1 MAGWNGSG
9 MGGNSTPVKPK
20 VTAKKPS
27 PVRGIVAGGL
37 IMVLAAGAYFAF
49 FSGSDKPQKEVVEKR
64 PTKIKQVAPASAPK
78 AAVAKPVT
86 NLEVHIGKD
95 GKPLQ
100 KVGNKWGTMLSA
112 TTNQDGNISEQW
124 VLEDGTTLK
133 NIRFPPPIFD
143 NAADQVL
150 GLIAS
155 VQPGADM
162 PPLPAMGAEMD
173 QAFANAVA
181 TPIKINETDSDEVK
195 ELKSRVIETR
205 RQMAE
210 LIGEGK
216 TFSQIVAEHQDLMQF
231 NTTERTKA
239 IREIQAIIA
248 EGDEEGARNY
258 RDKMNAAF
266 ETMGID
272 AINMAIGEQ
281 EKAERTTKKR
291 GRQ

>member
-1 MAGWNGSG
+1 MGSSGWNKPSAA
-9 MGGNSTPVKPK
+9 NKPTVKAP
-20 VTAKKPS
+20 KKPS
-27 PVRGIVAGGL
+27 ALRGI
-37 IMVLAAGAYFAF
+37 AAGLVVVAVAVACIVIFMGRDG
-49 FSGSDKPQKEVVEKR
+49 SVTIKKSDKK
-64 PTKIKQVAPASAPK
+64 PTKIKEVTPVAAPK
-78 AAVAKPVT
+78 KAVAKPVS
-86 NLEVHIGKD
+86 NLEAHVGKD

-195 ELKSRVIETR
+195 ELKRRVMESR

-216 TFSQIVAEHQDLMQF
+216 SFSQIVAEHQDLMQF

-239 IREIQAIIA
+239 IREIQKIIA
-248 EGDEEGARNY
+248 EGDEEGARTY
-258 RDKMNAAF
+258 RDKMNEAF
-266 ETMGID
+266 ATMGID
-272 AINMAIGEQ
+272 EINMAIGEQ
-281 EKAERTTKKR
+281 EKAERETKKR

>member
-1 MAGWNGSG
+1 MAWNRSQE
-9 MGGNSTPVKPK
+9 NVNAPKKSPPK
-20 VTAKKPS
+20 VG
-27 PVRGIVAGGL
+27 RGLVAGL
-37 IMVLAAGAYFAF
+37 I
-49 FSGSDKPQKEVVEKR
+49 VV
-64 PTKIKQVAPASAPK
+64 
-78 AAVAKPVT
+78 AAVAGALVYLMSGEEKPQPKKTDGKPARIKEVTPAAKTTPKPVARPVAT
-86 NLEVHIGKD
+86 SNDNVRLGKD

-143 NAADQVL
+143 NAADQIL

-155 VQPGADM
+155 VAPGADM
-162 PPLPAMGAEMD
+162 PPLPAMGVEMD
-173 QAFANAVA
+173 KAFAAAIA
-181 TPIKINETDSDEVK
+181 TPIHINETDSDEVK
-195 ELKSRVIETR
+195 DLKSRVMETR

-210 LIGEGK
+210 LMGEGK

-231 NTTERTKA
+231 NSAERTKA
-239 IREIQAIIA
+239 IREIQNYLA
-248 EGDEEGARNY
+248 EGDEESARLY
-258 RDKMNAAF
+258 RDKINAAF

-281 EKAERTTKKR
+281 EKAERETKKR

>member
-1 MAGWNGSG
+1 MAWNR
-9 MGGNSTPVKPK
+9 STTEQKPI
-20 VTAKKPS
+20 AKKAP
-27 PVRGIVAGGL
+27 PKIGRGLVAGL
-37 IMVLAAGAYFAF
+37 IVVLAAVGAVVYLTR
-49 FSGSDKPQKEVVEKR
+49 SNDESPKPRTESK
-64 PTKIKQVAPASAPK
+64 PAKIKEATPAAAPK
-78 AAVAKPVT
+78 PVAKPVAT
-86 NLEVHIGKD
+86 SNDNVRLGKD

-195 ELKSRVIETR
+195 ELKSRVMETR

-216 TFSQIVAEHQDLMQF
+216 TFSQIVAEHQDLVQF

-239 IREIQAIIA
+239 IREIQNYLA
-248 EGDEEGARNY
+248 EGDEESARLY
-258 RDKMNAAF
+258 RDKINAAF

-272 AINMAIGEQ
+272 AINMAIGEK
-281 EKAERTTKKR
+281 EKAERETKKR

>member
-1 MAGWNGSG
+1 MAWNR
-9 MGGNSTPVKPK
+9 STTEQKPI
-20 VTAKKPS
+20 AKKAP
-27 PVRGIVAGGL
+27 PKIGRGLVAGL
-37 IMVLAAGAYFAF
+37 IVVLAAVGAVVYLTRNN
-49 FSGSDKPQKEVVEKR
+49 DEHPKPRTESKPAKIKEVK
-64 PTKIKQVAPASAPK
+64 PA
-78 AAVAKPVT
+78 AKPKPVKKPVVT
-86 NLEVHIGKD
+86 SNDNVRLGKD

-195 ELKSRVIETR
+195 ELKSRVMETR

-216 TFSQIVAEHQDLMQF
+216 TFSQIVAEHQDLVQF

-239 IREIQAIIA
+239 IREIQSYLAK
-248 EGDEEGARNY
+248 GDEESARLY
-258 RDKMNAAF
+258 RDKINEAF

-281 EKAERTTKKR
+281 EKAERETKKR

>member
-1 MAGWNGSG
+1 MGNWN
-9 MGGNSTPVKPK
+9 KPSAAPK
-20 VTAKKPS
+20 PPKKKPS
-27 PVRGIVAGGL
+27 AMKGAVAGL
-37 IMVLAAGAYFAF
+37 VTVVALGAVFYFM
-49 FSGSDKPQKEVVEKR
+49 FSGGEGKVEVKPAKEPV
-64 PTKIKQVAPASAPK
+64 KIKTAKPAKTPKPAKAEKPAKQEK
-78 AAVAKPVT
+78 AAEHVDK
-86 NLEVHIGKD
+86 N
-95 GKPLQ
+95 GKPLN

-112 TTNQDGNISEQW
+112 TTNQDGSVYEQW

-133 NIRFPPPIFD
+133 NIHFPPPVFD

-155 VQPGADM
+155 VEPGADM

-173 QAFANAVA
+173 KAFAKAVA

-195 ELKSRVIETR
+195 ELKSRVMETR

-210 LIGEGK
+210 LIGEGM
-216 TFSQIVAEHQDLMQF
+216 TFSQVVAEHQDLVQF

-239 IREIQAIIA
+239 IREIQSYLAK
-248 EGDEEGARNY
+248 GDEESARLY
-258 RDKMNAAF
+258 RDKINEAF

-272 AINMAIGEQ
+272 TINMAIGEQ
-281 EKAERTTKKR
+281 EKAERGTKKR